1 MAGFLPTVVS
11 ACHAR
16 RRSRVNLLWVGWQ
29 RGVLL
34 PAIQEG
40 RYVKSDAMTAVGAV
54 ASTSDA
60 EEIERSRREP
70 ERFAV
75 LFDRYGARLHRYAA
89 RRLGDGEA
97 DDIVAETFLVAFRQ
111 RDGYDLGR
119 SEALPW
125 LYGIASN
132 LIRRHRRAEVS
143 RYRTFVRT
151 GVLLDAA
158 EGVAERA
165 VERASAQMSG
175 RRLARAIAGLA
186 ARDRDVLLLVAWAD
200 LSYEQVADA
209 LGLPV
214 GTVRSRL
221 NRARKKVK
229 QEFDGVNPTSAHDRN
244 EDIGDE

>member
-1 MAGFLPTVVS
+1 
-11 ACHAR
+11 
-16 RRSRVNLLWVGWQ
+16 
-29 RGVLL
+29 
-34 PAIQEG
+34 
-40 RYVKSDAMTAVGAV
+40 MTADTATSF
-54 ASTSDA
+54 STDA
-60 EEIERSRREP
+60 EEIARSSREP

-75 LFDRYGARLHRYAA
+75 LFDRHGARLHRYAA

-119 SEALPW
+119 SDALPW

-151 GVLLDAA
+151 GVLMDAA

-165 VERASAQMSG
+165 VERASAEMSG
-175 RRLARAIAGLA
+175 RRLADAIAKLP

-200 LSYEQVADA
+200 LTYEQVADA

-221 NRARKKVK
+221 NRARTKVK
-229 QEFDGVNPTSAHDRN
+229 QALGGVNPVSDHDSKEN
-244 EDIGDE
+244 NDERPA

>member
-1 MAGFLPTVVS
+1 MEVS
-11 ACHAR
+11 P
-16 RRSRVNLLWVGWQ
+16 S
-29 RGVLL
+29 
-34 PAIQEG
+34 
-40 RYVKSDAMTAVGAV
+40 
-54 ASTSDA
+54 SDA
-60 EEIERSRREP
+60 EEIERSWREP

-97 DDIVAETFLVAFRQ
+97 DDIVAETFLVAFR
-111 RDGYDLGR
+111 RRAGYDLGR
-119 SEALPW
+119 AEALPW

-151 GVLLDAA
+151 GVLPDVAD
-158 EGVAERA
+158 GVAERA
-165 VERASAQMSG
+165 VERVSAQMSG
-175 RRLARAIAGLA
+175 RRLARAIAELPS
-186 ARDRDVLLLVAWAD
+186 RDRDVLLLVAWAD

-221 NRARKKVK
+221 HRARTKVK
-229 QEFDGVNPTSAHDRN
+229 RALGGVDPTSVHDQKG
-244 EDIGDE
+244 DIT

>member
-1 MAGFLPTVVS
+1 M
-11 ACHAR
+11 
-16 RRSRVNLLWVGWQ
+16 
-29 RGVLL
+29 
-34 PAIQEG
+34 
-40 RYVKSDAMTAVGAV
+40 KSNTTTAVAEV
-54 ASTSDA
+54 SPSSDA
-60 EEIERSRREP
+60 EEIERSWQEP

-111 RDGYDLGR
+111 RAGYDLGR
-119 SEALPW
+119 AEALPW

-158 EGVAERA
+158 DGVAERA

-175 RRLARAIAGLA
+175 RRLAQAIAELPT
-186 ARDRDVLLLVAWAD
+186 RDRDVLLLVAWAD

-221 NRARKKVK
+221 HRARTRVK
-229 QEFDGVNPTSAHDRN
+229 RALGGVNPTSVHDQK
-244 EDIGDE
+244 GTSSDE

>member
-1 MAGFLPTVVS
+1 
-11 ACHAR
+11 
-16 RRSRVNLLWVGWQ
+16 
-29 RGVLL
+29 
-34 PAIQEG
+34 
-40 RYVKSDAMTAVGAV
+40 MTAVGEV
-54 ASTSDA
+54 LPSSDA
-60 EEIERSRREP
+60 EEIERSWREP

-75 LFDRYGARLHRYAA
+75 LFDRYGAQLHRYAA

-111 RDGYDLGR
+111 RAGYDLGR
-119 SEALPW
+119 AEALPW

-158 EGVAERA
+158 VGVAERA

-175 RRLARAIAGLA
+175 RRLAQAIAELPT
-186 ARDRDVLLLVAWAD
+186 RDRDVLLLVAWAD

-221 NRARKKVK
+221 HRARTRVK
-229 QEFDGVNPTSAHDRN
+229 RALGGVNPTSVHDQKG
-244 EDIGDE
+244 DIK